1 MFQGEQ
7 EQVPAAYLVMQRG
20 PKAGRRIELWKECTS
35 IGRSLDSDIFL
46 EDVTVHRVQASIVL
60 TPTGYMLRDDHGSG
74 DSFVNGLPVREQ
86 LLKDGDQLSF
96 GNSLLI
102 FYAHEGTRPFQL
114 ASSRGRERLILKPP
128 ESNTGTIAKLDLIDR
143 QGPVRSFELFPE
155 MTIGR
160 SRDCDIFL
168 EDLAVSRLHAT
179 IHELPD
185 GGFELEDHRSATGTF
200 VNGMRVTRYR
210 LLEGDVVQ
218 IGSSRLTFR
227 RARS

>member
-1 MFQGEQ
+1 MFQAEQ

-20 PKAGRRIELWKECTS
+20 SKAGKRIELWKECTS

-46 EDVTVHRVQASIVL
+46 EDVTVHRVQASILL
-60 TPTGYMLRDDHGSG
+60 TPAGYMLRDDHGSG
-74 DSFVNGLPVREQ
+74 DSFVNGQPVKEQ

-96 GNSLLI
+96 GNSLLT
-102 FYAHEGTRPFQL
+102 FFAHEGTRPFQL
-114 ASSRGRERLILKPP
+114 ASSRGRERLIGKSP
-128 ESNTGTIAKLDLIDR
+128 EPNTSTIAKLDLAGR
-143 QGPVRSFELFPE
+143 QGPIRSFELFPQ